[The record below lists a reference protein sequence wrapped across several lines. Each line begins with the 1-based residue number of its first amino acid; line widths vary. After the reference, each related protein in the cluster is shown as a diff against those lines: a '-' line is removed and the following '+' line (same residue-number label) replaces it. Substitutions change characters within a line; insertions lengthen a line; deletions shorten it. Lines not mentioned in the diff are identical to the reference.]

1 MAVVALVFCV
11 GAALAAPGS
20 TRVKREEDVAELVN
34 PVAAEVSPK
43 SERKKSKCQK

>member
-11 GAALAAPGS
+11 GAALAAPGN

-34 PVAAEVSPK
+34 PVASEVSPK
-43 SERKKSKCQK
+43 ANEKKKFQK